1 MYTPAHRPLL
11 HPIDRTER
19 VEDVTRRGLMI
30 GAFATALFVACG
42 GDQDNNESPPAAMTR
57 RVDSP
62 LGPVDVPVRPE
73 RVVVFDR
80 RGTLA
85 YLLDLGITPV
95 GAMSAP
101 TIYGSKFHPLL
112 PGVENIEPFDW
123 QAPDLEK
130 VASMQPDLIV
140 GYRNDVEK
148 VYPQLCAIAPTV
160 GVVLELN
167 NPQKELTELGK
178 VFGLQ
183 EKAAKLTQEFDDEV
197 AAAKTKVGTP
207 GTVSIILPLQDGVRV
222 YRGDDMAGQIIR
234 ALGKTITPDI
244 SKLNAEPSSDIVAIS
259 FEQVSAID
267 GETLVVLANL
277 STEYSAIK
285 QNLYNVPV
293 FKTLPSVRADRVVE
307 IESQAVFGT
316 AGLRG
321 QRQILDA
328 LVKAFA

>member
-1 MYTPAHRPLL
+1 MSPQTKLTNTSY
-11 HPIDRTER
+11 ID
-19 VEDVTRRGLMI
+19 DVSRRGLLI
-30 GAFATALFVACG
+30 GALTAAIFVACG
-42 GDQDNNESPPAAMTR
+42 DDGEKDEASAPAATTR
-57 RVDSP
+57 TVDTP

-112 PGVENIEPFDW
+112 PGVENVEAFDW

-130 VASMQPDLIV
+130 VAAMQPDLIV

-148 VYPQLCAIAPTV
+148 VYPQLSAIAPTV
-160 GVVLELN
+160 ALALELN
-167 NPQKELTELGK
+167 NPQKELTELGT
-178 VFGLQ
+178 VFGL
-183 EKAAKLTQEFDDEV
+183 EDKATKLTQEFEAEV
-197 AAAKTKVGTP
+197 AAAKAKVGTP
-207 GTVSIILPLQDGVRV
+207 GTVSIILPLLEGVRV

-244 SKLNAEPSSDIVAIS
+244 SKLGAEPSVDILLIS

-277 STEYSAIK
+277 SSEYSSIK
-285 QNLYNVPV
+285 ENLYNMPV
-293 FKTLPSVRADRVVE
+293 FKTLPSVRAGRVVE
-307 IESQAVFGT
+307 IESQANFGT